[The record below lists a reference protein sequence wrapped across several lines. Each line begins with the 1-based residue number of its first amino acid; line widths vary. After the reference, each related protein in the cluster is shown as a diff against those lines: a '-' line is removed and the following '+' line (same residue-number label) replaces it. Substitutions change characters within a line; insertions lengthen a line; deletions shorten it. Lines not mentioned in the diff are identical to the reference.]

1 MKISIAFIPIAFL
14 CGIAISPVVVLL
26 PEFRTLMNDIKSLS
40 SSYSCCDGDNDIVDG
55 TDSSNYV
62 DDTTTLT
69 FRTTKT
75 HVNVF
80 SDETTVPIRSN
91 PKTNTSSKNNNQ
103 TITPLEQNFQQ
114 LFTDDGL
121 HFSSSS
127 DVSLTPVMW
136 HIPKAGGSS
145 LKGFVAC
152 LNLTVACQAG
162 KYNYKENGGRSSV
175 NNHPTTDILYR
186 KDFGYYVNVD
196 VSSQDGIQASHDVG
210 FAERLR
216 LHTKSALSSFSSSS
230 LVSSS
235 ANDIVIV
242 TTFIQTAARLLFEA
256 PIETKSVS
264 KGILLAVLRDPID
277 RQVPEMK

>member
-26 PEFRTLMNDIKSLS
+26 HEFRTLMNDIKSLS

-80 SDETTVPIRSN
+80 SDET
-91 PKTNTSSKNNNQ
+91 KTNTSSKNNNQ
-103 TITPLEQNFQQ
+103 NMTPLEQNFQQ

-127 DVSLTPVMW
+127 DVLLTPVMW

-145 LKGFVAC
+145 LKAFVAC

-196 VSSQDGIQASHDVG
+196 VSSQGGIQASHDVG

-216 LHTKSALSSFSSSS
+216 LHTKSALSSLSSSS

-256 PIETKSVS
+256 PIETKPVS